1 MKLRLLLSLGALLCL
16 QCTSTQTRTHDVVII
31 GGGTSGTAAA
41 IQAGRMGAD
50 VLLLQETEWLGGM
63 LTAAGVSATDGNHK
77 LPAGLWGE
85 FRDSLYA
92 RYGSPEALFTGWV
105 SNTQFEP
112 HVGAKIFENMLAEL
126 PNVQRIVGF
135 QLKDATLVSLDNGKQ
150 ELRSIVVESND
161 GTDFVIN
168 GKVFIEAT
176 EYGDVLGL
184 TNTPYSHY
192 METNTETGEL
202 SAPATEHPY
211 VQDLTYVAILKD
223 YGTEMAPLVERPESY
238 NPVEFDCMCLEL
250 CSDSTQNPV
259 SCDKMLDYG
268 RLPNDKFMINWPN
281 FGNDHYA
288 DLLEKSQS
296 ERSALL
302 QDAKNTT
309 LSWIYHLQTEG
320 NYTHIGLA
328 ADEFPTEDRL
338 ALIPYIRESRR
349 VEGIDRLY
357 EYDLANPYALEERPL
372 YQSAIAVGD
381 YPLDHHRKKNPVP
394 KQIDFP
400 SIPSYSVPY
409 GVMIPKSVNGLI
421 VAEKS
426 ISVSNVANGT
436 TRLQPVVLQ
445 LGQAA
450 GLAAVMSADI
460 GVAPA
465 LLDVR
470 SLQEELL
477 NYGAILMPYMDAL
490 QDHWAFLSIQK
501 VGLSGIMRGEGIPVA
516 WANETRFYPEDVLSR
531 SDLDTILKRAKQLE
545 YFSDD
550 TQWSLG
556 SRNRITAEQ
565 TLELFASLAE
575 DEGFSNVL
583 ISAKQSTAE
592 DTLQSAGVDLNSPLN
607 RATLAYL
614 LDHFFDPFYSKTI
627 TIGYPNSRL

>member
-1 MKLRLLLSLGALLCL
+1 M
-16 QCTSTQTRTHDVVII
+16 
-31 GGGTSGTAAA
+31 
-41 IQAGRMGAD
+41 
-50 VLLLQETEWLGGM
+50 
-63 LTAAGVSATDGNHK
+63 
-77 LPAGLWGE
+77 
-85 FRDSLYA
+85 
-92 RYGSPEALFTGWV
+92 
-105 SNTQFEP
+105 
-112 HVGAKIFENMLAEL
+112 
-126 PNVQRIVGF
+126 
-135 QLKDATLVSLDNGKQ
+135 
-150 ELRSIVVESND
+150 
-161 GTDFVIN
+161 
-168 GKVFIEAT
+168 
-176 EYGDVLGL
+176 
-184 TNTPYSHY
+184 
-192 METNTETGEL
+192 
-202 SAPATEHPY
+202 
-211 VQDLTYVAILKD
+211 
-223 YGTEMAPLVERPESY
+223 
-238 NPVEFDCMCLEL
+238 
-250 CSDSTQNPV
+250 
-259 SCDKMLDYG
+259 
-268 RLPNDKFMINWPN
+268 
-281 FGNDHYA
+281 
-288 DLLEKSQS
+288 
-296 ERSALL
+296 
-302 QDAKNTT
+302 
-309 LSWIYHLQTEG
+309 
-320 NYTHIGLA
+320 
-328 ADEFPTEDRL
+328 
-338 ALIPYIRESRR
+338 
-349 VEGIDRLY
+349 
-357 EYDLANPYALEERPL
+357 
-372 YQSAIAVGD
+372 
-381 YPLDHHRKKNPVP
+381 DHHRKKNPLP

-516 WANETRFYPEDVLSR
+516 WANETRFYPEDVVSR

-575 DEGFSNVL
+575 DEGFSNAL

>member
-1 MKLRLLLSLGALLCL
+1 M
-16 QCTSTQTRTHDVVII
+16 
-31 GGGTSGTAAA
+31 
-41 IQAGRMGAD
+41 
-50 VLLLQETEWLGGM
+50 
-63 LTAAGVSATDGNHK
+63 
-77 LPAGLWGE
+77 
-85 FRDSLYA
+85 
-92 RYGSPEALFTGWV
+92 
-105 SNTQFEP
+105 
-112 HVGAKIFENMLAEL
+112 
-126 PNVQRIVGF
+126 
-135 QLKDATLVSLDNGKQ
+135 DN
-150 ELRSIVVESND
+150 N
-161 GTDFVIN
+161 
-168 GKVFIEAT
+168 
-176 EYGDVLGL
+176 
-184 TNTPYSHY
+184 
-192 METNTETGEL
+192 
-202 SAPATEHPY
+202 PY

-238 NPVEFDCMCLEL
+238 NPAEFDCMCLEL

-394 KQIDFP
+394 KQIDFT

-409 GVMIPKSVNGLI
+409 GVLIPKSVNGLI

-426 ISVSNVANGT
+426 ISISNVANGT

-445 LGQAA
+445 LGQVA

-470 SLQEELL
+470 SGDSMAPFAEIEGWMHYGQKQE
-477 NYGAILMPYMDAL
+477 
-490 QDHWAFLSIQK
+490 
-501 VGLSGIMRGEGIPVA
+501 VA
-516 WANETRFYPEDVLSR
+516 CR
-531 SDLDTILKRAKQLE
+531 SDQRMARPKLRSISTGQVEDFRCEA
-545 YFSDD
+545 FSLCVGPEVWLVGGID
-550 TQWSLG
+550 S
-556 SRNRITAEQ
+556 
-565 TLELFASLAE
+565 
-575 DEGFSNVL
+575 FSVL
-583 ISAKQSTAE
+583 PQPSCIANADSERRT
-592 DTLQSAGVDLNSPLN
+592 
-607 RATLAYL
+607 
-614 LDHFFDPFYSKTI
+614 
-627 TIGYPNSRL
+627 